1 MTVRFAELNDLDK
14 VLAIEKLSFSNP
26 WDSEFLKNIS
36 KDIFLVLGKE
46 EIHGFLIAGC
56 CHKNINAS
64 ILKIAVHPEYRRRGV
79 ATELLHKLFEILR
92 NKQIAEVDVI
102 VKEVWK
108 PAISLYKKVGFE
120 IVSTFPQISRAD
132 DLYLMKVD
140 LI

>member
-1 MTVRFAELNDLDK
+1 MIVRFAELQDLDR

-26 WDSEFLKNIS
+26 WDSAFMQNIS
-36 KDIFLVLGKE
+36 KDIFLVFGKH

-79 ATELLHKLFEILR
+79 ATELLHKLFEVLR
-92 NKQIAEVDVI
+92 SRQVAEVDVI

-132 DLYLMKVD
+132 DLCLMKVD

>member
-1 MTVRFAELNDLDK
+1 MVVRFAEPHDFDK

-36 KDIFLVLGKE
+36 KDIFLVFGKQ

-56 CHKNINAS
+56 CYKNINAS
-64 ILKIAVHPEYRRRGV
+64 ILKIAVHPEYRRRGI

-102 VKEVWK
+102 VKQVWK
-108 PAISLYKKVGFE
+108 PAVSLYKKVGFE
-120 IVSTFPQISRAD
+120 IISTFPQISRAD